1 MNMSTNPAGSKSKVF
16 LREADYSTAGASI
29 QELMSLSGLEFR
41 GKKVLVKPNILLGA
55 FPEKAVTTHPSIV
68 GATVDFL
75 LNAGADVTVGDNPGL
90 SGYGAATA
98 AAIRSGIAD
107 ASRGHFA
114 NISSDCRRVPVKSRF
129 LESTIVSGAV
139 LDADII
145 INIPKL
151 KTHIFTLYTGAIK
164 NMFGI
169 LVGAEKAGIHSK
181 ASGPENFSEALIDV
195 FSLRPP
201 DLTIMDAIL
210 CMEGNGPNVGSPRT
224 VGLIGM
230 SRDPVAIDATF
241 CRLIGFDPM
250 KVHHVRMAALRNLG
264 RICGDEIE
272 IEGSFPKKI
281 KRFSI
286 PIPRRFDLLGNAGGF
301 IFNRILLSGLSGHA
315 RLKLHK
321 KACTK
326 CGICVKH
333 CPAQAMMINA
343 GGYPVIE
350 KEKCI
355 ACYCCNELCPKT
367 AWSPSGMMSF
377 MRLWNG

>member
-1 MNMSTNPAGSKSKVF
+1 MNMSTNPSGSKSKVF
-16 LREADYSTAGASI
+16 LREADYATAASSI
-29 QELMSLSGLEFR
+29 KELMSLSGIEFR

-55 FPEKAVTTHPSIV
+55 TPEKAVTTHPSIV
-68 GATVDFL
+68 SSTVDFL
-75 LNAGADVTVGDNPGL
+75 LKAGADVTVGDNPGL

-107 ASRGHFA
+107 ASQGHFL

-129 LESTIVSGAV
+129 LESTIISGAV
-139 LDADII
+139 ADADII

-164 NMFGI
+164 NMFGM

-181 ASGPENFSEALIDV
+181 ASTPENFSEALVDV

-201 DLTIMDAIL
+201 DLTIMDAIV

-224 VGLIGM
+224 LGLIGM
-230 SRDPVAIDATF
+230 SVDSVAIDATF
-241 CRLIGFDPM
+241 CRLIGFDPL
-250 KVHHVRMAALRNLG
+250 KVHHIRMAASRNLG
-264 RICGDEIE
+264 RIRREEIE
-272 IEGSFPKKI
+272 IDGPFPKI

-286 PIPRRFDLLGNAGGF
+286 PIPRRFDMLGNAGGF
-301 IFNRILLSGLSGHA
+301 IFNRVLLSGLTGYA
-315 RLKLHK
+315 RLKLRK

-326 CGICVKH
+326 CGICVEH
-333 CPAQAMMINA
+333 CPASAMKTDA
-343 GGYPVIE
+343 SGFPFIE

-367 AWSPSGMMSF
+367 AWSPSGVMSF
-377 MRLWNG
+377 MRLWKG